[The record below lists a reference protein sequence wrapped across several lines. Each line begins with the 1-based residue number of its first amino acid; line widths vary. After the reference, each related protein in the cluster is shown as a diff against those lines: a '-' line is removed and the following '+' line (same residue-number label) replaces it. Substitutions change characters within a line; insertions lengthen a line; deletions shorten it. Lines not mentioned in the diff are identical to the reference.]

1 MLNTSFRMF
10 PESAAATG
18 EKEGEVAPNADQ
30 IAFTQL
36 LRGLHI

>member
-1 MLNTSFRMF
+1 MF
-10 PESAAATG
+10 PESAAARG
-18 EKEGEVAPNADQ
+18 EKEGEAPPTADQ